1 MSKKYTNIEKS
12 ITKTRKIIKVF
23 GNEFKESSSK
33 KLVKEGSVKTRAR
46 LKRMYL
52 TEWTI
57 RFLFNLKKLSFLC
70 SEYKSIVFIQAEI
83 EKARGIPRN
92 PISLNNKM
100 VKTRFNETVMIEIL
114 RGIFGLWRAKK

>member
-12 ITKTRKIIKVF
+12 IKKTRKIIKVF

-83 EKARGIPRN
+83 EKASGIPRN

-100 VKTRFNETVMIEIL
+100 VKIRFNETVMIEIL
-114 RGIFGLWRAKK
+114 RGIFGLWMAKK

>member
-33 KLVKEGSVKTRAR
+33 KLVKEGSVKTKAR

-114 RGIFGLWRAKK
+114 RGIFGLWMAKK